1 MCVCCGK
8 CACVAC
14 VCVVCKCACVLYA
27 SVHVCCMQV
36 CMCECVNV
44 LSVCV
49 CVCGCVS
56 NGWRYNATELCLFS
70 DAAQPTLARSGIEVL
85 HFNSYL

>member
-1 MCVCCGK
+1 MLHV
-8 CACVAC
+8 
-14 VCVVCKCACVLYA
+14 CVLYA
-27 SVHVCCMQV
+27 SVHV

-56 NGWRYNATELCLFS
+56 NGWRQNYVYLVMQLSPHLPGQALRCCILIPIFKQYLHVAIQGRLFVC
-70 DAAQPTLARSGIEVL
+70 I
-85 HFNSYL
+85 